1 MQIHELN
8 SFVGTPSN
16 SDYLAID
23 DGATT
28 TKVPA
33 TSLGVSTAMTQAE
46 AEAGTETA
54 PRVISPAVLNSFVE
68 AQGNEIIQEL
78 SANKVLWTGA
88 FFMIATQTITLSESI
103 SAQNKGI
110 VLCWSAYE
118 NEAAQDYDWVYH
130 FVPKWHISVSNG
142 SGVDFFLN
150 TLNTAGHKYLYIS
163 DTSIRGYA
171 SNSSSSATGTNS
183 KIVYKNNY
191 WALRAVLGV

>member
-1 MQIHELN
+1 MQIHELDT
-8 SFVGTPSN
+8 FIGTQSN
-16 SDYLAID
+16 TTYLAID
-23 DGATT
+23 DGTET
-28 TKVPA
+28 NKIPA
-33 TSLGVSTAMTQAE
+33 TDLGVTTEMTLAE
-46 AEAGTETA
+46 AEAGIETE
-54 PRVISPAVLNSFVE
+54 PRVISPAVLNNYATSKE
-68 AQGNEIIQEL
+68 NEIIQEL

-88 FFMIATQTITLSESI
+88 YFMIATQTITLSESI

-118 NEAAQDYDWVYH
+118 NETAQDYDWVYH

-142 SGVDFFLN
+142 SGVDFFLS

-183 KIVYKNNY
+183 KIVFKNNY
-191 WALRAVLGV
+191 WALRAVIGV

>member
-8 SFVGTPSN
+8 SFVGTPS
-16 SDYLAID
+16 STDYLAID
-23 DGATT
+23 DGDTT

-33 TSLGVSTAMTQAE
+33 TALGVSTAMTLAE
-46 AEAGTETA
+46 AEAGTITS
-54 PRVISPAVLNSFVE
+54 PRVISPAVLNSFATSKE
-68 AQGNEIIQEL
+68 SEIIQEL
-78 SANKVLWTGA
+78 STNKVLWTGA

-171 SNSSSSATGTNS
+171 SNGSSSATGANS